1 MPGDSAV
8 RSKQAPA
15 PVGPYSQA
23 RWAGDMLYCSGQIG
37 LDPASGDMVEGG
49 VSAQASQAMDNLEA
63 VLTAAGLDWTRVV
76 KTTILLT
83 DIADFGQ
90 VNQVYASFF
99 PNGSPLP
106 ARTTMAVKALPKGA
120 AVEIEVAAMKG

>member
-8 RSKQAPA
+8 QSDQAPA

-23 RWAGDMLYCSGQIG
+23 RWAGDLLYCSGQIG
-37 LDPASGDMVEGG
+37 MDPASGDLVEGG
-49 VSAQASQAMDNLEA
+49 VSAQASQVMKNLAA
-63 VLTAAGLDWTRVV
+63 VLAAAGLGWGQVV

-99 PNGSPLP
+99 PSGSPLP
-106 ARTTMAVKALPKGA
+106 ARSTMAVKALPKGA
-120 AVEIEVAAMKG
+120 AVEIEVVAMKA